1 VAAFVLVLGAVS
13 AVFAF
18 GGGSGGRG
26 GSGVAGA
33 AEAVA
38 TAATQT
44 INAQSADVSMSM
56 NVSATGLSD
65 SLTASGA
72 FNFAQ
77 KTGSMTMTIPVNG
90 TQYSE
95 QEILDGSTIY
105 VNVSGLGSGLTPPNT
120 PWVAVPV
127 DQSDNSDSGLSTL
140 DPTPLLQQLK
150 SAGATVSSLG
160 QTTYDGTLATEYEAT
175 LPPSALES
183 GMGALSSA
191 SGQNFGADFPDM
203 TIDIYV
209 TQDNLLKAL
218 VVPTYSFDIVGQ
230 TISVQMTMSFS
241 NYGTAVNVTP
251 PPPDQVEPFSQF
263 GVGLGNSGSTGN
275 TGNSGNSGC
284 GCSNV

>member
-1 VAAFVLVLGAVS
+1 MAAFVLVVGGVS
-13 AVFAF
+13 AVFALGGG
-18 GGGSGGRG
+18 GGGSGEA
-26 GSGVAGA
+26 SA
-33 AEAVA
+33 AEALA

-56 NVSATGLSD
+56 SVNATGLQD

-77 KTGSMTMTIPVNG
+77 NTGTMTMTIPVNG

-95 QEILDGSTIY
+95 QEILSGSTIY
-105 VNVSGLGSGLTPPNT
+105 VNVSGLGTGLTPPNT

-127 DQSDNSDSGLSTL
+127 DQSESSDSGVSTL
-140 DPTPLLQQLK
+140 DPTPILQQIK
-150 SAGATVSSLG
+150 SAGGLVSSLG
-160 QTTYDGTLATEYEAT
+160 QNFYDGTLATEYEAT
-175 LPPSALES
+175 LPPSALEG

-191 SGQNFGADFPDM
+191 SGQNFGLDLPDM

-218 VVPTYSFDIVGQ
+218 VLPTYSFDIAGQ
-230 TISVQMTMSFS
+230 TISVQMTLSFS

-251 PPPDQVEPFSQF
+251 PPADQVEPFSQF
-263 GVGLGNSGSTGN
+263 GAGLGNSGS

-284 GCSNV
+284 GCSSV